1 MTGPSRAVSPEWT
14 EHVCDL
20 LARALPTTQPRTI
33 RHLADRARV
42 RTIERGGEIHRQG
55 DELPLTLVLSGFAAF
70 RRTTV
75 DGRELL
81 LHVTERGDIFGC
93 VSVASEPTTG
103 DLIALTDT
111 VVAVWPGP
119 SARRLVAGD
128 PGFALDV
135 IDRLARTVVSATE
148 RLDGFL
154 YQDARRRVLRAL
166 ARHRELFFA
175 ETPVLLRGHLA
186 SLVGTS
192 RQMTGRVLRE
202 LEREGMLVRTGRDGL
217 RLLSPEALD
226 AAVAGDEAEGA

>member
-1 MTGPSRAVSPEWT
+1 MSPSNRALGAEWT
-14 EHVCDL
+14 QHVCDQ
-20 LARALPTTQPRTI
+20 LASALPTAQPRTI
-33 RHLADRARV
+33 RQLAERARV
-42 RTIERGGEIHRQG
+42 RTIERGEEIHHQG
-55 DELPLTLVLSGFAAF
+55 DEFPLTLMVSGFAAF

-81 LHVTERGDIFGC
+81 LHVTESGEIFGL
-93 VSVASEPTTG
+93 VSVASERTTG
-103 DLIALTDT
+103 DLVALTDAT
-111 VVAVWPGP
+111 VAVWPGTF
-119 SARRLVAGD
+119 ARGLVAAD

-135 IDRLARTVVSATE
+135 IDRLARTLVSATE
-148 RLDGFL
+148 RLDGYL

-166 ARHRELFFA
+166 ARHRDLFFA
-175 ETPVLLRGHLA
+175 DTPILLRGHVA